1 MAGRAQ
7 GGVMEQTT
15 MPLFSKIHQI
25 YGGHV
30 LLTLIGLVILT
41 VLIAGPKPVLQRITA
56 VLVDI
61 NIVIGL
67 IALFVSHKSIS
78 ALHPLMALVAV
89 ALLHIA
95 AKSDKKAKVLVCYSI
110 ALLALVTAW
119 AINAQWGPAF
129 LKGHLMLPA
138 L

>member
-1 MAGRAQ
+1 
-7 GGVMEQTT
+7 MEQTT
-15 MPLFSKIHQI
+15 KPVISKIHEI

-30 LLTLIGLVILT
+30 LLLLLALVIVT
-41 VLIAGPKPVLQRITA
+41 VIFAGPKPVLQRITA

-67 IALFVSHKSIS
+67 VALFVSHKSIS

-95 AKSDKKAKVLVCYSI
+95 AKSDKKSKVLICYSI
-110 ALLALVTAW
+110 ALVALILAW
-119 AINAQWGPAF
+119 AINAPGGPAL

>member
-1 MAGRAQ
+1 
-7 GGVMEQTT
+7 MEQTIK
-15 MPLFSKIHQI
+15 PVISKIHEI

-30 LLTLIGLVILT
+30 LLLLLALVIVT
-41 VLIAGPKPVLQRITA
+41 AIFAGPKPVLQRITA

-67 IALFVSHKSIS
+67 VALFVSHKSIS

-95 AKSDKKAKVLVCYSI
+95 AKSDKKSKVLICYSI
-110 ALLALVTAW
+110 ALVALILAW
-119 AINAQWGPAF
+119 AINAPGGPAL
-129 LKGHLMLPA
+129 LKGYLMLPA

>member
-1 MAGRAQ
+1 
-7 GGVMEQTT
+7 MEQTT
-15 MPLFSKIHQI
+15 NPVISQIHKI

-30 LLTLIGLVILT
+30 LLTLIALVILT

-67 IALFVSHKSIS
+67 AALFVSHKAIS
-78 ALHPLMALVAV
+78 ALHPIFALAAV

-95 AKSDKKAKVLVCYSI
+95 AKSDKKTKVLTCYSI
-110 ALLALVTAW
+110 ALLLLVLAW
-119 AINAQWGPAF
+119 AINADGGPAF
-129 LKGHLMLPA
+129 LKGHLTFSVG
-138 L
+138 

>member
-1 MAGRAQ
+1 
-7 GGVMEQTT
+7 MEQNS
-15 MPLFSKIHQI
+15 MPLFSKIHKI

-41 VLIAGPKPVLQRITA
+41 VLFAGPKPVLQRITA

-67 IALFVSHKSIS
+67 IALFLSHKSIS

-89 ALLHIA
+89 ALLHVA
-95 AKSDKKAKVLVCYSI
+95 AKSDNKAKVLICYSI
-110 ALLALVTAW
+110 ALVALITAW
-119 AINAQWGPAF
+119 AINAQNWGPAI

>member
-1 MAGRAQ
+1 
-7 GGVMEQTT
+7 MEPTT
-15 MPLFSKIHQI
+15 KPLISKIHEI

-30 LLTLIGLVILT
+30 LLALIAAVILT
-41 VLIAGPKPVLQRITA
+41 IIVAGPKPVLQRITA

-67 IALFVSHKSIS
+67 IALFVSHKAIS
-78 ALHPLMALVAV
+78 VLHPVAALGAV

-95 AKSDKKAKVLVCYSI
+95 AKSDKKAKVLICYSI
-110 ALLALVTAW
+110 ALGLLVVAW
-119 AINAQWGPAF
+119 AINAPWGPAF
-129 LKGHLMLPA
+129 LKGQLLLPA

>member
-1 MAGRAQ
+1 
-7 GGVMEQTT
+7 MEQTT
-15 MPLFSKIHQI
+15 KPVISKIHEI

-30 LLTLIGLVILT
+30 LLLLLALVIVT
-41 VLIAGPKPVLQRITA
+41 VIFAGPKPVLQRITA

-61 NIVIGL
+61 NIIIGL
-67 IALFVSHKSIS
+67 VALFVSHKSIS

-95 AKSDKKAKVLVCYSI
+95 AKSDKKSKVLICYSI
-110 ALLALVTAW
+110 ALVALILAW
-119 AINAQWGPAF
+119 AINAPGGPAL

>member
-1 MAGRAQ
+1 
-7 GGVMEQTT
+7 MEQTT
-15 MPLFSKIHQI
+15 NPVSQIHKI

-30 LLTLIGLVILT
+30 LLTLIALVILT

-67 IALFVSHKSIS
+67 AALFVSHKAIS
-78 ALHPLMALVAV
+78 ALHPIFALAAV

-95 AKSDKKAKVLVCYSI
+95 AKSDKKTKVLTCYSI
-110 ALLALVTAW
+110 ALLLLVLAW
-119 AINAQWGPAF
+119 AINADWGPAF
-129 LKGHLMLPA
+129 LKGHLTFSVG
-138 L
+138 

>member
-1 MAGRAQ
+1 
-7 GGVMEQTT
+7 MEQTIK
-15 MPLFSKIHQI
+15 PVISKIHEI

-30 LLTLIGLVILT
+30 LLLLLALVIVT
-41 VLIAGPKPVLQRITA
+41 VIFAGPKPVLQRITA

-67 IALFVSHKSIS
+67 AALFVSHKSIS

-95 AKSDKKAKVLVCYSI
+95 AKSDKKSKVLICYSI
-110 ALLALVTAW
+110 ALVALIVAW
-119 AINAQWGPAF
+119 AINAQGGPAI

>member
-1 MAGRAQ
+1 
-7 GGVMEQTT
+7 MEQTIK
-15 MPLFSKIHQI
+15 PVISKIHEI

-30 LLTLIGLVILT
+30 LLLLLALVIVT
-41 VLIAGPKPVLQRITA
+41 VIFAGPKPVLQRITA

-67 IALFVSHKSIS
+67 VALFVSHKSIS

-95 AKSDKKAKVLVCYSI
+95 AKSDKKSKVLICYSI
-110 ALLALVTAW
+110 ALVALIVAW
-119 AINAQWGPAF
+119 AINAQGGPAI

>member
-1 MAGRAQ
+1 
-7 GGVMEQTT
+7 MEQTT
-15 MPLFSKIHQI
+15 NPVISQIHKI

-30 LLTLIGLVILT
+30 LLTLIALVILT

-67 IALFVSHKSIS
+67 AALFVSHKAIS
-78 ALHPLMALVAV
+78 ALHPIFALAAV

-95 AKSDKKAKVLVCYSI
+95 AKSDKKTKVLTCYSI
-110 ALLALVTAW
+110 ALLLLVLAW
-119 AINAQWGPAF
+119 AINADWGPAF
-129 LKGHLMLPA
+129 LKGHLTFSVG
-138 L
+138 

>member
-1 MAGRAQ
+1 
-7 GGVMEQTT
+7 MEQNTK
-15 MPLFSKIHQI
+15 PVISKIHEI

-30 LLTLIGLVILT
+30 LLALIAAVILT
-41 VLIAGPKPVLQRITA
+41 VVIAGPKPVIQRITA

-67 IALFVSHKSIS
+67 IALFVSHKAIS
-78 ALHPLMALVAV
+78 ALHPIAALAAV

-95 AKSDKKAKVLVCYSI
+95 AKSDKKSKVLICYTL
-110 ALLALVTAW
+110 ALLLLVVAW
-119 AINAQWGPAF
+119 AINAPWGPAF
-129 LKGHLMLPA
+129 LKGNLLLPA

>member
-1 MAGRAQ
+1 
-7 GGVMEQTT
+7 MEQTT
-15 MPLFSKIHQI
+15 NPVISQIHKI

-30 LLTLIGLVILT
+30 LLTLIALVILT

-67 IALFVSHKSIS
+67 AALFVSHQAIS
-78 ALHPLMALVAV
+78 ALHPIFALAAV

-95 AKSDKKAKVLVCYSI
+95 AKSDKKTKVLTCYSI
-110 ALLALVTAW
+110 ALLLLVLAW
-119 AINAQWGPAF
+119 AINADWGPAF
-129 LKGHLMLPA
+129 LKGHLTFSVG
-138 L
+138 

>member
-1 MAGRAQ
+1 
-7 GGVMEQTT
+7 MEQTT
-15 MPLFSKIHQI
+15 KPVISKIHEI

-30 LLTLIGLVILT
+30 LLLLLALVIVT
-41 VLIAGPKPVLQRITA
+41 VIFAGPKPVLQRITA

-67 IALFVSHKSIS
+67 AALFVSHKSIS

-95 AKSDKKAKVLVCYSI
+95 AKSDKKSKVLICYSI
-110 ALLALVTAW
+110 ALVALIAAW
-119 AINAQWGPAF
+119 AINAQGGPAI

>member
-1 MAGRAQ
+1 
-7 GGVMEQTT
+7 MEQTT
-15 MPLFSKIHQI
+15 QQIIAKIHQI

-30 LLTLIGLVILT
+30 LLTLIVLVILT

-67 IALFVSHKSIS
+67 AALFVSHKAIS
-78 ALHPLMALVAV
+78 ALHPISALAAV

-95 AKSDKKAKVLVCYSI
+95 AKSDKKTKVLTCYSI
-110 ALLALVTAW
+110 ALLLLVLAW
-119 AINAQWGPAF
+119 AINADGGPAF
-129 LKGHLMLPA
+129 LKGHFTFSVG
-138 L
+138 

>member
-1 MAGRAQ
+1 
-7 GGVMEQTT
+7 MEQTT
-15 MPLFSKIHQI
+15 NPVSQIDKI

-30 LLTLIGLVILT
+30 LLTLIALVILT

-67 IALFVSHKSIS
+67 AALFVSHKAIS
-78 ALHPLMALVAV
+78 ALHPIFALAAV

-95 AKSDKKAKVLVCYSI
+95 AKSDKKTKVLTCYSI
-110 ALLALVTAW
+110 ALLLLVLAW
-119 AINAQWGPAF
+119 AINADWGPAF
-129 LKGHLMLPA
+129 LKGHLTFSVG
-138 L
+138 

>member
-1 MAGRAQ
+1 
-7 GGVMEQTT
+7 MEQPTK
-15 MPLFSKIHQI
+15 PIISKIHEI
-25 YGGHV
+25 YGGHA
-30 LLTLIGLVILT
+30 LLTLLALVILT
-41 VLIAGPKPVLQRITA
+41 VIVAGPKPILQRITA

-89 ALLHIA
+89 ALLHIV

-110 ALLALVTAW
+110 ALVALVTAW

>member
-1 MAGRAQ
+1 
-7 GGVMEQTT
+7 MEQTIK
-15 MPLFSKIHQI
+15 PVISKIHEI

-30 LLTLIGLVILT
+30 LLLLLALVIVT
-41 VLIAGPKPVLQRITA
+41 AIFAGPKPVLQRITA

-67 IALFVSHKSIS
+67 VALFVSHKSIS

-95 AKSDKKAKVLVCYSI
+95 AKSDKKSKVLICYSI
-110 ALLALVTAW
+110 ALVALILAW
-119 AINAQWGPAF
+119 AINAPGGPAL

>member
-1 MAGRAQ
+1 
-7 GGVMEQTT
+7 MEQSAK
-15 MPLFSKIHQI
+15 PIISKIHEI
-25 YGGHV
+25 YGGHA
-30 LLTLIGLVILT
+30 LLTLLVLVIFT
-41 VLIAGPKPVLQRITA
+41 VIITGPKPILQRITA

-67 IALFVSHKSIS
+67 AALFVSHKSIS

-95 AKSDKKAKVLVCYSI
+95 AKSDKKSKVLICYVV
-110 ALLALVTAW
+110 ALLSLVVAW

-129 LKGHLMLPA
+129 LKGMLMLPA
-138 L
+138 F

>member
-1 MAGRAQ
+1 
-7 GGVMEQTT
+7 MEQTSS
-15 MPLFSKIHQI
+15 PLISKIHQI
-25 YGGHV
+25 YGGHF
-30 LLTLIGLVILT
+30 LLTLIGIVIIT

-61 NIVIGL
+61 NLLIGL
-67 IALFVSHKSIS
+67 AALFVSHKAIS

-95 AKSDKKAKVLVCYSI
+95 AKSDKKSKVLVCYSI
-110 ALLALVTAW
+110 ALVALITAW
-119 AINAQWGPAF
+119 AINAEKWGPAI

>member
-1 MAGRAQ
+1 
-7 GGVMEQTT
+7 MEQTT
-15 MPLFSKIHQI
+15 KPVISKIHEI

-30 LLTLIGLVILT
+30 LLLLLALVIVT
-41 VLIAGPKPVLQRITA
+41 VIFAGPKPVLQRITA

-67 IALFVSHKSIS
+67 VALFVSHKSIS

-95 AKSDKKAKVLVCYSI
+95 AKSDKKSKVLICYSI
-110 ALLALVTAW
+110 ALVALIVAW
-119 AINAQWGPAF
+119 AINAQGGPAI

>member
-1 MAGRAQ
+1 
-7 GGVMEQTT
+7 MEQTT
-15 MPLFSKIHQI
+15 NPVSQIHKI

-30 LLTLIGLVILT
+30 LLTLITLVILT

-67 IALFVSHKSIS
+67 AALFVSHKAIS
-78 ALHPLMALVAV
+78 ALHPIFALAAV

-95 AKSDKKAKVLVCYSI
+95 AKSDKKTKVLTCYSI
-110 ALLALVTAW
+110 ALLLLVLAW
-119 AINAQWGPAF
+119 AINADGGPAF
-129 LKGHLMLPA
+129 LKGHLTFSVG
-138 L
+138 